1 MANLASIRAIVST
14 VVPQLFHSCSTVAE
28 QNTVPN
34 QALQVFVQ
42 VLDSCFE
49 NVCELDLIYHFDRAW
64 DLGKSQLI
72 CLASKT
78 ILQRIDGR
86 HVSSTLAY
94 TSCEGFN
101 LSWQVF
107 DYTKTKMQAVTVAH
121 ILLRASRPAGELH
134 PWWNCHG
141 WHGLGNQCRPHFRG
155 RQGRGDGQDLEEPI
169 LNM

>member
-14 VVPQLFHSCSTVAE
+14 VVPQLFHSCSTVVPQLFDSCSTVVPQLFHSCSTVAE
-28 QNTVPN
+28 QNAVPN

-101 LSWQVF
+101 LS
-107 DYTKTKMQAVTVAH
+107 
-121 ILLRASRPAGELH
+121 
-134 PWWNCHG
+134 
-141 WHGLGNQCRPHFRG
+141 
-155 RQGRGDGQDLEEPI
+155 
-169 LNM
+169 

>member
-1 MANLASIRAIVST
+1 MHGGKRNLHGAPHLVCHGEPGIDTGNRFHSCSTVVPQLFHSCST

-28 QNTVPN
+28 QNAAPN

-78 ILQRIDGR
+78 MLQRINGR
-86 HVSSTLAY
+86 HVSCIL
-94 TSCEGFN
+94 
-101 LSWQVF
+101 
-107 DYTKTKMQAVTVAH
+107 H
-121 ILLRASRPAGELH
+121 IGIHIS
-134 PWWNCHG
+134 
-141 WHGLGNQCRPHFRG
+141 
-155 RQGRGDGQDLEEPI
+155 
-169 LNM
+169 